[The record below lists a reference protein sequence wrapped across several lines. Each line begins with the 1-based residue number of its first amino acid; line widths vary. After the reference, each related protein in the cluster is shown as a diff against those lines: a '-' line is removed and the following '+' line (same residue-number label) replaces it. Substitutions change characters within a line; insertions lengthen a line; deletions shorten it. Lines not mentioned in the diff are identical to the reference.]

1 MRRTRN
7 AKIVATVGPA
17 TSSPEMLARLFAA
30 GADVFRLNFSH
41 GTFDDHRRNFE
52 ALRALEQKLSRPIG
66 IMMDLQGPK
75 LRVGTFV
82 DGGAQLIAGQ
92 RFRLDLDPAPG
103 DETRAHLPH
112 PEIFAAIT
120 AGTNLLIDDGKLRL
134 RVVAQGPD
142 YAETEVVFGGR
153 ISNRKGVNVPDAVL
167 PLSPIT
173 RKDRRDLAFGLELGV
188 DLVALSFVQRP
199 EDVAEARRLIAGRA
213 GIVVKME
220 KPSAIEHLSE
230 LVDLA
235 DGVMVARGDLG
246 VELPPEDVPGIQK
259 RIIRACR
266 QAGRPVI
273 VATQMLESMIASPA
287 PTRAE
292 ASDCA
297 TAVYDGADAL
307 MLSGETAAGQYP
319 IEAVTIMDRIIQRVE
334 HDRFYRT
341 ILDAVHPEPEP
352 TAADAISAAARQV
365 AHTVSAACIATYT
378 MSGSTAL
385 RAARERPDAP
395 ILGLTARQDTARK
408 LALVWGVHWVVTND
422 IATFQEMVDT
432 AGAAARNEGFA
443 EPGQRIVITA
453 GVPFGTPGATNVL
466 RIARVGE

>member
-41 GTFDDHRRNFE
+41 GSFDDHRANFE
-52 ALRALEQKLSRPIG
+52 ALRALEQTLSRPIG

-82 DGGAQLIAGQ
+82 DGGAHLVAGQ
-92 RFRLDLDPAPG
+92 RFRFDLDPAPG
-103 DETRAHLPH
+103 DATRAHLPH

-120 AGTNLLIDDGKLRL
+120 VGTNLLIDDGKLRVRVL
-134 RVVAQGPD
+134 RHGPGF
-142 YAETEVVFGGR
+142 AETEVVFGGR

-173 RKDRRDLAFGLELGV
+173 DKDRRDLAFGLELGV

-220 KPSAIEHLSE
+220 KPSAIEHLTE

-378 MSGSTAL
+378 MSGSTAM
-385 RAARERPDAP
+385 RAARERPDVP
-395 ILGLTARQDTARK
+395 ILGLTAREDTARK
-408 LALVWGVHWVVTND
+408 LALLWGVHWVVTSD
-422 IATFQEMVDT
+422 IATFQEMIDT

-443 EPGQRIVITA
+443 DPGQRIVITA

>member
-41 GTFDDHRRNFE
+41 GSFDDHRANFE
-52 ALRALEQKLSRPIG
+52 ALRALEQTLSRPIG

-82 DGGAQLIAGQ
+82 DGGAHLVAGQ
-92 RFRLDLDPAPG
+92 RFRFDLDPAPG
-103 DETRAHLPH
+103 DATRAHLPH

-120 AGTNLLIDDGKLRL
+120 VGTNLLIDDGKLRVRVL
-134 RVVAQGPD
+134 RHGPGF
-142 YAETEVVFGGR
+142 AETEVVFGGR

-173 RKDRRDLAFGLELGV
+173 DKDRRDLAFGLELGV

-220 KPSAIEHLSE
+220 KPSAIEHLEE

-378 MSGSTAL
+378 MSGSTAM
-385 RAARERPDAP
+385 RAARERPDVP
-395 ILGLTARQDTARK
+395 ILGLTAREDTARK
-408 LALVWGVHWVVTND
+408 LALLWGVHWVVTSD
-422 IATFQEMVDT
+422 IATFQEMIDT

-443 EPGQRIVITA
+443 DPGQRIVITA